1 MIRPGQTWR
10 HEAGPR
16 GRSPRRAYVLL
27 ETVVATGLLTLGLA
41 MLGSQV
47 QQSDT
52 SIRQMELRLRA
63 LMLAEMQL
71 AHMDTGLI
79 ELNSV
84 DDIEEEDFGPR
95 YPDFG
100 WRLITDETTTED
112 LYRLTLEVLYARRA
126 DYEEEDFDHDNA
138 EVLYKFYFFRARPRA
153 LNFAE
158 DFGLREGELED
169 LGKRLSDLGI
179 EGLDINNFDP
189 SIFARLDT
197 EQLMESLPVLMSA
210 FGMDVSQLLSSLPPD
225 VREALESSGL
235 LEELAGGEDAAGG
248 GR

>member
-1 MIRPGQTWR
+1 MGSQATTRF
-10 HEAGPR
+10 HHAPR
-16 GRSPRRAYVLL
+16 GRRPLRAYVLL

-47 QQSDT
+47 QQADT
-52 SIRQMELRLRA
+52 SIRRMELRLRA

-84 DDIEEEDFGPR
+84 DNIEEKDFGPR
-95 YPDFG
+95 YPDYG
-100 WRLITDETTTED
+100 WRLTTDETTTED

-138 EVLYKFYFFRARPRA
+138 EVLYTFYFFRARPRP

-158 DFGLREGELED
+158 DFGLREDELED
-169 LGKRLSDLGI
+169 LAERLNGLGI
-179 EGLDINNFDP
+179 EGLDVNNFDP
-189 SIFARLDT
+189 SIFAKLDT
-197 EQLMESLPVLMSA
+197 EQLMESLPVLLSA
-210 FGMDVSQLLSSLPPD
+210 FGMDISQLLAGLPPD
-225 VREALESSGL
+225 VRAALEASGM
-235 LEELAGGEDAAGG
+235 LEELAGGGDETGG
-248 GR
+248 GQ